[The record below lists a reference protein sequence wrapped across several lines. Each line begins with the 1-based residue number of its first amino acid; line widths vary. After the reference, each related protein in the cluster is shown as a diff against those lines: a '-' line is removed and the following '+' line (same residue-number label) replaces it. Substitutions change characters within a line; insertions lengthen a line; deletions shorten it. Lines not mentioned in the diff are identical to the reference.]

1 MNGFRDLYFSCDSFV
16 FSLLPGAAP
25 KEWWRSLSA
34 YKAACGAS
42 FAYVSQRRV
51 VALCVLKLRNTS
63 WIKSPSTPS
72 TPTLA
77 FQKFISLW
85 FK

>member
-1 MNGFRDLYFSCDSFV
+1 MNAFRDLYFSCDSF

-63 WIKSPSTPS
+63 WIKSPQPVHTNVSIPKIY
-72 TPTLA
+72 
-77 FQKFISLW
+77 FSLL
-85 FK
+85 